1 MSQMP
6 EMLLKNWNVRNVTDA
21 REDFEK
27 NGMSEMSQMPED
39 FEKKWNV
46 RNVRNVNED
55 FEKFRVL
62 CQKCHRC
69 QGGFRKNGMSE
80 MSQLSVRILKKW
92 NVRTVSEDFE
102 KIKFCGVRNVRDDR
116 ESRRKI
122 LEE

>member
-1 MSQMP
+1 MCSVRNVTDAREAFEKIGMSEMSQMP
-6 EMLLKNWNVRNVTDA
+6 ERLLKNWNVRNVTDA

-69 QGGFRKNGMSE
+69 QRGF
-80 MSQLSVRILKKW
+80 
-92 NVRTVSEDFE
+92 
-102 KIKFCGVRNVRDDR
+102 
-116 ESRRKI
+116 
-122 LEE
+122 